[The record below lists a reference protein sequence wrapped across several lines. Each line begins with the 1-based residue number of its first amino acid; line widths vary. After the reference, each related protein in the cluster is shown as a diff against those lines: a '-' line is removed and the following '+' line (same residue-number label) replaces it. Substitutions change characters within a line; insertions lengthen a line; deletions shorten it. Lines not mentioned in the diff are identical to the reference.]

1 MSTVTSTTSATAAT
15 GYATTDSTIRIPQ
28 QTLNQDDFLKLLV
41 AQLSA
46 QDPMNPQKDTEFIS
60 QMSQFSSLEQS
71 KSMVTSLADL
81 QTEQKRVQAN
91 GLLGR
96 QVEIQTGKDTTV
108 TGVVDSIQY
117 QEGTPLIVVKGQA
130 YDLSQVNSVTT
141 AQQTTANK

>member
-1 MSTVTSTTSATAAT
+1 M
-15 GYATTDSTIRIPQ
+15 GYTTTDTASRIPV

-41 AQLSA
+41 AQLGA

-60 QMSQFSSLEQS
+60 QMSQFSALEQS

-96 QVEIQTGKDTTV
+96 QVEIQAGKDTTV

-117 QEGTPLIVVKGQA
+117 QEGTPLIVVNGQA